1 MREIVDSYDEFL
13 NTKTYKILSGEESD
27 ELVKEIVSS
36 DFASEVIEFE
46 RKAEL
51 SGYLVEVASTNAY
64 DMREAMM
71 AIQIDLLRYGGTK
84 LLLFVA
90 GRVTMSFC
98 ETIIDIIAK
107 KGLHVSFGAG
117 YTKDINNISF
127 VWISAHG

>member
-13 NTKTYKILSGEESD
+13 NTKTYKILFEAHGD
-27 ELVKEIVSS
+27 ELIKRIVNN
-36 DFASEVIEFE
+36 DFVSEVIEFE

-51 SGYLVEVASTNAY
+51 SGHLVEAAVTNAY

-84 LLLFVA
+84 PLLFVA

-98 ETIIDIIAK
+98 KTIIDIIAK

-127 VWISAHG
+127 VWISTHG